1 MRIDSPGYPEFAYV
15 RAFVSTRIARLS
27 DARKRQDGGA
37 SAIELAIITAILVG
51 LAATVLVIIYNIV
64 TSRANQINSNNG
76 RIP

>member
-1 MRIDSPGYPEFAYV
+1 MRIYFPGYLEFTFV
-15 RAFVSTRIARLS
+15 RAFFTARIARLGG
-27 DARKRQDGGA
+27 ARKRRDIGA

-64 TSRANQINSNNG
+64 TSRASQINSNNG

>member
-1 MRIDSPGYPEFAYV
+1 MRINSPGYLEFAYV
-15 RAFVSTRIARLS
+15 RTFLGIRIARLS
-27 DARKRQDGGA
+27 DARKRQDAGA

-64 TSRANQINSNNG
+64 TSRASQINSNNG

>member
-1 MRIDSPGYPEFAYV
+1 MRINPPGYPEFAYV
-15 RAFVSTRIARLS
+15 RALASTRIARLS
-27 DARKRQDGGA
+27 DARKRQDMGA

-64 TSRANQINSNNG
+64 NSRASQINSNNG